1 MREPEGPDHA
11 APPSP
16 ARSRLN
22 LAWVPL
28 GALLLTGLLWLSPWQ
43 HSASAWL
50 ADAQA
55 RLLARPAAMQ
65 DLVVVDIGEAS
76 LQQLKPYL
84 GAWPY
89 RRDAYALVVDYLR
102 EAGAR
107 LIAINI
113 VFADER
119 EGDAALRRALQA
131 PGAPVLLAARSL
143 LQPLETEST
152 HAQRME
158 QVSRPAADGTP
169 AMHWPGLLLPADSLL
184 LAPPG
189 VISAPLDADGLLR
202 RLPVLH
208 QVEAFGL
215 SRVLPALPVAVHLRL
230 QAEAEPVY
238 RPGRF
243 LVKDRD
249 WPVDEAGM
257 AAIVPPSNA
266 RELTQLPFGQL
277 AQAALGTPLGSVSD
291 QPTRAAFKDRIV
303 FIGSSALSGDGVMT
317 PAGQFS
323 GTAWLALA
331 YAQLR
336 EGRVSHPP
344 DRAADSLLL
353 ALALLPTL
361 NLWRRGRPDLRRDAL
376 STGLALTAV
385 AGLSLGALAWLQ
397 WQTEPLPPLLLIA
410 SGGLLA
416 ALAQQ
421 RHTQAQ
427 NQVLGQQRAMAEA
440 ANRAKTEFL
449 ANMSHELRTP
459 LNGVIGAAQLL
470 QDQGDDPQRRQELVD
485 IIRFSGASLMDMI
498 DSVLDLARIEAGV
511 LELNSS
517 DFNLADCV
525 EAAVATAAV
534 PARGKGVQMAC
545 ILAPE
550 LEPWRHGDAARL
562 RQVLLNLLGNAVK
575 FTLRGE
581 VVLRITTGLGGPEQ
595 LRFEISDTG
604 IGMDEAALGRVF
616 EPFRQADAGTKKR
629 FGGSGLGLT
638 ICRRVVINM
647 GGEIKVRSIPGQGST
662 FSVSLPLPR
671 AATPVPETA
680 PLGLRVAYFEPH
692 PPSAEGLTSLLQR
705 MGCTPLACDT
715 AGQLRA
721 LFDGVPLHRQPS
733 WLLVSADSPLGP
745 PLLEAAAPWLD
756 PERVVGMTQADW
768 YRADAARER
777 FHLPR
782 SLIKPVLR
790 AQLVSRF
797 GAVPRLASERPAAAA
812 TAVPSRILIVEDDL
826 VNQTIVSAMLNQA
839 GFQTLIA
846 GDGQTA
852 LQLVN
857 EQEFDLLLM
866 DWQMPDM
873 DGLEVTRRLRNGA
886 AGPRGKTVPIVALTA
901 NAFAEDRATCLA
913 AGMNDFLTKPVVA
926 RDLVA
931 TVLRWAVLARG

>member
-1 MREPEGPDHA
+1 MREPEGPA
-11 APPSP
+11 AFASPSP
-16 ARSRLN
+16 ALSRLG

-28 GALLLTGLLWLSPWQ
+28 GALLLTALLWLSPWQ
-43 HSASAWL
+43 RNAADWL
-50 ADAQA
+50 ADAQT
-55 RLLARPAAMQ
+55 RTLARPSALQ
-65 DLVVVDIGEAS
+65 DLVVVDIDEAS

-89 RRDAYALVVDYLR
+89 RRDAYALVINYLR

-107 LIAINI
+107 LIALNI

-119 EGDAALRRALQA
+119 EGDAALRQALQA

-143 LQPLETEST
+143 LQPLETESAQ
-152 HAQRME
+152 AQRLE
-158 QVSRPAADGTP
+158 RVSRPAVDGTP
-169 AMHWPGLLLPADSLL
+169 AMRWPGLLLPAEPLL
-184 LAPPG
+184 
-189 VISAPLDADGLLR
+189 VAPLGMVSTPLDTDGLLR

-208 QVEAFGL
+208 QVEAFGA
-215 SRVLPALPVAVHLRL
+215 SRVLPALPVAVHLQL
-230 QAEAEPVY
+230 QAESEPVY

-243 LVKDRD
+243 LVKNRD
-249 WPVDEAGM
+249 WPVDETGA
-257 AAIVPPSNA
+257 AAIALPSNA
-266 RELTQLPFGQL
+266 HQLTVLPFGLL

-291 QPTRAAFKDRIV
+291 LPTRAAFKDRIV

-336 EGRVSHPP
+336 EGRILHPP
-344 DRAADSLLL
+344 GWAGDGLLL
-353 ALALLPTL
+353 AVALLPVM
-361 NLWRRGRPDLRRDAL
+361 NLWRRGRPSFRHDAFAA
-376 STGLALTAV
+376 GLALLAV
-385 AGLSLGALAWLQ
+385 SGLSLGALAWLQ
-397 WQTEPLPPLLLIA
+397 WQTQPLPPLLLIA

-427 NQVLGQQRAMAEA
+427 NQVLAQQRAMAEA

-470 QDQGDDPQRRQELVD
+470 QDQGEDPQRRQELVD
-485 IIRFSGASLMDMI
+485 IIRFSGASLLDMI

-511 LELNSS
+511 LELSTS

-550 LEPWRHGDAARL
+550 LGAWRHGDAARL

-581 VVLRITTGLGGPEQ
+581 VVLRIGAGEGGPEQ

-604 IGMDEAALGRVF
+604 IGMDEAALARVF

-638 ICRRVVINM
+638 ICRRVVLNM
-647 GGEIKVRSIPGQGST
+647 GGQIAVRSTPGQGSV
-662 FSVSLPLPR
+662 FSVALPLPL
-671 AATPVPETA
+671 ATEPVAEPA
-680 PLGLRVAYFEPH
+680 PLGLRVAFFEPH

-705 MGCTPLACDT
+705 MGCEPLACST
-715 AGQLRA
+715 APQLRA
-721 LFDGVPLHRQPS
+721 LFEGVPPHRQPS
-733 WLLVSADSPLGP
+733 WLLVSADSPLGL
-745 PLLEAAAPWLD
+745 PLLEAAEPWLN
-756 PERVVGMTQADW
+756 PERVIGMTQADW
-768 YRADAARER
+768 YRADAAREQFR
-777 FHLPR
+777 LPR

-797 GAVPRLASERPAAAA
+797 GAVPRLATERPAAAPA
-812 TAVPSRILIVEDDL
+812 PVPSRILIVEDDL

-873 DGLEVTRRLRNGA
+873 DGLEVTRRLRSGA
-886 AGPRGKTVPIVALTA
+886 AGPRGRHVPIVALTA

-931 TVLRWAVLARG
+931 TVLRWSGMGRP